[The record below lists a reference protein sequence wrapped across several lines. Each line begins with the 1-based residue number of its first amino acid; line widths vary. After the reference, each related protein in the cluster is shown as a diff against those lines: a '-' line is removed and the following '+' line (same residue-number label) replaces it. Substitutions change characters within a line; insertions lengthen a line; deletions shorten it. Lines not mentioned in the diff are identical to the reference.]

1 MKSDDMGI
9 GRLGFS
15 RLSTAC
21 YDSLYKSGP
30 TLASKL
36 ADDIGLERTHV
47 YPILKQLEEKGFVR
61 SLKTDLGPTYYS
73 AVPIE
78 DALDV
83 FFAYQKRLVLPIIHE
98 QRQHSGPK

>member
-1 MKSDDMGI
+1 MKSDDIGI

-15 RLSTAC
+15 RLSVAC
-21 YDSLYKSGP
+21 YDSIYKSGP

-61 SLKTDLGPTYYS
+61 SLKTELGPTYYS
-73 AVPIE
+73 AVPVE
-78 DALDV
+78 EALDSYFV
-83 FFAYQKRLVLPIIHE
+83 YQKRLVLPIIRQ
-98 QRQHSGPK
+98 QRRHSGPK